1 MIDNNLGNSFFFYF
15 SMTLLNF
22 LEEIYLGIVF
32 IFWISKRTEMSNRQ
46 NTRFTKHK
54 RVSKILKTC
63 ETEEA
68 LIRNS
73 KSD

>member
-32 IFWISKRTEMSNRQ
+32 ISKRTEMSNRQ